1 MLTQKRSELI
11 QNKIQYNTYL
21 YILIIGAT
29 ILFFSLVSLRLNF
42 NLQKE
47 KTEKTQN
54 EKKLLENELNHKK
67 IQLINKSNYITQ
79 RNKNLNYLLDTIE
92 KNKLSKTSQDP
103 TKLIQ
108 DKIKMILNSEKINNR
123 FEQQF
128 EEVYPDFF
136 KNLILIESK
145 LTQQDLKLCAYL
157 KMNQNTQEIA
167 QLTGSSIRTV
177 ESQKYRLKKKLS
189 LKKNNNLINFLH
201 SI

>member
-1 MLTQKRSELI
+1 
-11 QNKIQYNTYL
+11 
-21 YILIIGAT
+21 
-29 ILFFSLVSLRLNF
+29 
-42 NLQKE
+42 
-47 KTEKTQN
+47 
-54 EKKLLENELNHKK
+54 
-67 IQLINKSNYITQ
+67 
-79 RNKNLNYLLDTIE
+79 LLDTIE